1 MIPRFAILALAALA
15 FALPAAAQLKKGA
28 GVPLKE
34 AEAKTALFGIEMQ
47 GYSPT
52 LGISWKECIQPNGE
66 TLYTTPDGVRNGK
79 LLVSP
84 RGEACFSYDDDDYA
98 SISCFITTRNGADG
112 LRFEG
117 FGTIFITTK
126 ITKGVKVCKP
136 YDLIG

>member
-1 MIPRFAILALAALA
+1 MVPRFAILALAALA
-15 FALPAAAQLKKGA
+15 VAAPAAAQLKKGA

-34 AEAKTALFGIEMQ
+34 AEATAALHGIEMQ

-84 RGEACFSYDDDDYA
+84 RGEACFSYEDDDYA

-117 FGTIFITTK
+117 FGTIFITTR

>member
-1 MIPRFAILALAALA
+1 MHQRFAVLALAALVLA
-15 FALPAAAQLKKGA
+15 APAAAQLKKGS
-28 GVPLKE
+28 GTPMKE
-34 AEAKTALFGIEMQ
+34 AETKAALYGIEMQ

-52 LGISWKECIQPNGE
+52 FGMSWKECIQPNGE
-66 TLYTTPDGVRNGK
+66 TLYTTPDGIMNGR

-84 RGEACFSYDDDDYA
+84 RGEACFSYEDDDYA
-98 SISCFITTRNGADG
+98 TISCFTTTKNGPDG

-117 FGTIFITTK
+117 FGAIFVTTK